1 LSLISAEKLQ
11 IDVVRSLLI
20 CMLSTMLASCASVY
34 EQIEHQPADWDA
46 RLEQHN
52 QIDDWTIKARLGIQT
67 ELEGGSFD
75 VFWQQ
80 SADFYDIRLVA
91 PMGQG
96 AVHIAGSNS
105 GVTIRLA
112 DGQQE
117 YARDA
122 ETLFASMTGLS
133 LPVNGLR
140 DWLRGMP
147 IQGEKIHNTRWNEN
161 GQLYKFV
168 QRGWRVEMNRY
179 QKVADYE
186 LPHAF
191 YLERDDRPD
200 LSVRL
205 LVREWQLTPAS
216 PELP

>member
-1 LSLISAEKLQ
+1 MDVLRYLLLSTLIS
-11 IDVVRSLLI
+11 I
-20 CMLSTMLASCASVY
+20 LASCATIS
-34 EQIEHQPADWDA
+34 EQTTHRPADWST
-46 RLEQHN
+46 RLERHN
-52 QIDDWTIKARLGIQT
+52 QIDEWAIKARLGIQT
-67 ELEGGSFD
+67 EIEGGSFD

-80 SADFYDIRLVA
+80 SADVYDIRLVA

-96 AVHIAGSNS
+96 AVHIQGDEN

-112 DGQQE
+112 DGQTE

-122 ETLFASMTGLS
+122 EMLFASMTGLS

-147 IQGEKIHNTRWNEN
+147 ITDEEITETRWNEN
-161 GQLYKFV
+161 GQLYKFE
-168 QRGWRVEMNRY
+168 QKGWRVEMNRY
-179 QKVADYE
+179 RKVADYE

-191 YLERDDRPD
+191 YLEREDRPD

-205 LVREWQLTPAS
+205 LVREWQLEHS
-216 PELP
+216 PDEEP